1 MKQSLS
7 NGFNSAI
14 ANQATPF
21 LSKFT
26 PRDEQLNAS
35 EFDHGS
41 IFKVKNF
48 WSASKV
54 GQLLLGDNLQRRDDV
69 NDDYDVTDD
78 VKDDIKKDNV
88 GFLKQS
94 K

>member
-1 MKQSLS
+1 M
-7 NGFNSAI
+7 
-14 ANQATPF
+14 
-21 LSKFT
+21 
-26 PRDEQLNAS
+26 
-35 EFDHGS
+35 
-41 IFKVKNF
+41 
-48 WSASKV
+48 

-69 NDDYDVTDD
+69 NGDNDVTDDVNDVNGDYDVTDD